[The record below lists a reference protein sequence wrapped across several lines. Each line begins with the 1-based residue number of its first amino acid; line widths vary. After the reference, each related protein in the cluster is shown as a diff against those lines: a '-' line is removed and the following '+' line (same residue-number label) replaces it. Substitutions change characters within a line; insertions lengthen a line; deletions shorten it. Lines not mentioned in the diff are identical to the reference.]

1 MVPSEQQ
8 ASLSERTR
16 ERDRKGEPS
25 RRQNELQRLA
35 LKTNDTKGTK
45 FNQIGIYILE
55 YW

>member
-8 ASLSERTR
+8 ASLSEK
-16 ERDRKGEPS
+16 ESKGEPS
-25 RRQNELQRLA
+25 HRQNKLQRLA

-45 FNQIGIYILE
+45 FNQIGLYILE